1 MNDMVRGPPGGAAAP
16 IASQS
21 NKTMHRLLL
30 ADDDRDLCAMLSDFL
45 RGEGFECECA
55 YDGERALARA
65 LAEEFDA
72 LVLDVMMPGINGFE
86 VLRKLRGQRTTPVL
100 MLTARGEET
109 DSIIGLEI
117 GADDYLAKPCSPK
130 LLAARLRA
138 VLRRAESGQKGAVA
152 EALEIGDL
160 TLHPGARH
168 ASVSGRTLEL
178 TSAEFNMLELL
189 VREAGQVVGKEVL
202 SEKGLGRRLM
212 PYDRSVDMHI
222 SNLRKK
228 LGDDGDGVQRI
239 RTIRGSG
246 YLFALPY

>member
-1 MNDMVRGPPGGAAAP
+1 
-16 IASQS
+16 
-21 NKTMHRLLL
+21 MHRLLL

-45 RGEGFECECA
+45 QGEGFHCECA
-55 YDGERALARA
+55 HDGDQALARA
-65 LAEEFDA
+65 LSEEFDA

-86 VLRKLRGQRTTPVL
+86 VLRKLREQRATPVL
-100 MLTARGEET
+100 MLTARGEEV

-130 LLAARLRA
+130 VLAARLRA
-138 VLRRAESGQKGAVA
+138 VLRRAERGREPAAA
-152 EALEIGDL
+152 ESLEIGDL

-168 ASVSGRTLEL
+168 VAVAGRELEL

-189 VREAGQVVGKEVL
+189 VRDAGQVVSKEVL

-228 LGDDGDGVQRI
+228 LGGGEDGGQRI
-239 RTIRGSG
+239 RTVRGSG

>member
-1 MNDMVRGPPGGAAAP
+1 
-16 IASQS
+16 
-21 NKTMHRLLL
+21 MHRLLL

-45 RGEGFECECA
+45 QGEGFQCECA
-55 YDGERALARA
+55 YDGEQALGLA
-65 LAEEFDA
+65 LSREFDA
-72 LVLDVMMPGINGFE
+72 LVLDVMMPGLNGFE
-86 VLRKLRGQRTTPVL
+86 VLRRLREQRATPVL

-138 VLRRAESGQKGAVA
+138 VLRRTDHGREAPAAEF
-152 EALEIGDL
+152 LEIGEVI
-160 TLHPGARH
+160 LHPGSRH
-168 ASVSGRTLEL
+168 VAVGGRELEL
-178 TSAEFNMLELL
+178 TSAEFNILELL
-189 VREAGQVVGKEVL
+189 MRDAGQVVTKDVL

-212 PYDRSVDMHI
+212 PYDRSIDMHI

-228 LGDDGDGVQRI
+228 LGGGGDGNPLI
-239 RTIRGSG
+239 RTVRGSG

>member
-1 MNDMVRGPPGGAAAP
+1 
-16 IASQS
+16 
-21 NKTMHRLLL
+21 MHRLLL
-30 ADDDRDLCAMLSDFL
+30 ADDDRDLCNMLSDFL
-45 RGEGFECECA
+45 LGEGFQCECA
-55 YDGERALARA
+55 YDGESALARV

-86 VLRKLRGQRTTPVL
+86 VLRRLREQRPIPVL

-130 LLAARLRA
+130 VLAARLRA
-138 VLRRAESGQKGAVA
+138 VLRRAEGNRERPVAVEGIEVA
-152 EALEIGDL
+152 GV

-168 ASVSGRTLEL
+168 AAVDGRELEL

-189 VREAGQVVGKEVL
+189 IRDAGQVVSKEVL

-228 LGDDGDGVQRI
+228 LGGEGSQRI
-239 RTIRGSG
+239 RTVRGSG